1 MPVAGFGDPAL
12 QWGMPSRDHI
22 RRLSE
27 VWAKHPIHFLT
38 LCTHRRQPI
47 LTRQHVPALLIDSW
61 HASPR
66 INGWH
71 IGRYVVMPDH
81 VHFFA
86 QPAGAGK
93 SLSAFLRDW
102 KRWTS
107 RQITRT
113 LRCESPIWQEEFFDH
128 VLRSPGSYDQKWDY
142 VRENPVRAGL
152 AVKVDDW
159 PYAGECERLFLKL

>member
-12 QWGMPSRDHI
+12 QWGMPSRDHL

-27 VWAKHPIHFLT
+27 VWAKHPIYFLT

-47 LTRQHVPALLIDSW
+47 LTRQRVPALLVDSW
-61 HASPR
+61 PASPG

-71 IGRYVVMPDH
+71 VGRYVVMPDH

-86 QPAGAGK
+86 QPVADCK
-93 SLSAFLRDW
+93 TLSGFMRDW
-102 KRWTS
+102 KRRTS
-107 RQITRT
+107 GRIAEALQ
-113 LRCESPIWQEEFFDH
+113 LEPPVWQREFFDH
-128 VLRSPGSYDQKWDY
+128 ALRSPESYDQKWDY

-152 AVKVDDW
+152 AVKVDD
-159 PYAGECERLFLKL
+159 